1 MSQLDNVKIFESHA
15 HYDDGAFDEDRDILL
30 SSMEENGVEI
40 IVNAGA
46 DLESNKKTIKLMEQ
60 YPFLYGALGIHP
72 SDISDL
78 NDETFTWLK
87 KQLKLQKVVAVG
99 EIGLDYFWDK
109 EKEVREKQKYW
120 FRKQIGL
127 AREMKL
133 PMVVHSRDAAKDTL
147 DIMLKE
153 HVEEIGGVVHCFS
166 YSKEMAKEYLKLGFY
181 IGIGGVITF
190 SNAKKLKEAVEVIPL
205 TSILLET
212 DSPYLAPVPNR
223 GKRNTSLNIPFIAKE
238 IANIK
243 KVSYEEVVQITNQN
257 AKRLFCI

>member
-1 MSQLDNVKIFESHA
+1 MSQLDNIKIFESHA
-15 HYDDGAFDEDRDILL
+15 HYDDEAFNEDRDILL
-30 SSMEENGVEI
+30 STMEENGVEI

-46 DLESNKKTIKLMEQ
+46 DLESNKKTINLMKQ

-78 NDETFTWLK
+78 NDETFSWLK
-87 KQLKLQKVVAVG
+87 KQLELEKVVAVG
-99 EIGLDYFWDK
+99 EIGLDYYWDK
-109 EKEVREKQKYW
+109 EKEVREKQKNW

-127 AREMKL
+127 ARDMKL
-133 PMVVHSRDAAKDTL
+133 PMIIHSRDAAKDTL
-147 DIMLKE
+147 NIMLE
-153 HVEEIGGVVHCFS
+153 ECVDEIGGVVHCFS
-166 YSKEMAKEYLKLGFY
+166 YSKEIALEYLKLGFY

-223 GKRNTSLNIPFIAKE
+223 GKRNTSLNIPFIAQE
-238 IANIK
+238 IASIK
-243 KVSYEEVVQITNQN
+243 GVSYEEVVKTTNQN